1 MKEQYIN
8 MLNRK
13 VIDLSVLYTYA
24 REQGMT
30 LDFNQFTIGAQFL
43 NLDFLIEDLDRKFG
57 LTRLHD
63 KNDNFIKV
71 IE

>member
-8 MLNRK
+8 MRNRK
-13 VIDLSVLYTYA
+13 VIDLSVLYTFA

-30 LDFNQFTIGAQFL
+30 LSFDQFTMGVQFL
-43 NLDFLIEDLDRKFG
+43 NFDVLAEDFDRKFG

>member
-8 MLNRK
+8 MRNRK
-13 VIDLSVLYTYA
+13 VIDLSVLYTFA

-43 NLDFLIEDLDRKFG
+43 NFEVLIEDLDRKFG

>member
-8 MLNRK
+8 MRNRK
-13 VIDLSVLYTYA
+13 VIDLSVLYTFA
-24 REQGMT
+24 REQGMA

-43 NLDFLIEDLDRKFG
+43 NFDVLTEDLDRKFG

>member
-8 MLNRK
+8 MRNRK
-13 VIDLSVLYTYA
+13 VIDLSVLYTFA

-30 LDFNQFTIGAQFL
+30 LSFDQFTMGVQFL
-43 NLDFLIEDLDRKFG
+43 NLDVLTEDLDRKFG

-63 KNDNFIKV
+63 KNDNFIKI

>member
-1 MKEQYIN
+1 MKEQYID
-8 MLNRK
+8 MRNRK
-13 VIDLSVLYTYA
+13 VIDLSVLYTFA
-24 REQGMT
+24 REQGMN
-30 LDFNQFTIGAQFL
+30 LDFNQFTMGAQFL
-43 NLDFLIEDLDRKFG
+43 KFDVLIEDLDRKFG

>member
-8 MLNRK
+8 MRNRK
-13 VIDLSVLYTYA
+13 VIDLSVLYAFA
-24 REQGMT
+24 REQGMSLT
-30 LDFNQFTIGAQFL
+30 FDQFTIGAQFL
-43 NLDFLIEDLDRKFG
+43 NFDVLIEDLDRKFG

-63 KNDNFIKV
+63 RNDNFIKV

>member
-1 MKEQYIN
+1 
-8 MLNRK
+8 
-13 VIDLSVLYTYA
+13 
-24 REQGMT
+24 MT
-30 LDFNQFTIGAQFL
+30 LSFDQFTMGVQFL
-43 NLDFLIEDLDRKFG
+43 NLDVLTEDLDRKFG

>member
-8 MLNRK
+8 MRNRK
-13 VIDLSVLYTYA
+13 VIDLSVLYA
-24 REQGMT
+24 FASEQGMSLT
-30 LDFNQFTIGAQFL
+30 FDQFTIGAQFL
-43 NLDFLIEDLDRKFG
+43 NFDVLMEDLDRKFG
-57 LTRLHD
+57 LMRLHD

>member
-8 MLNRK
+8 MRNRK
-13 VIDLSVLYTYA
+13 IIDLSVLYTFA

-30 LDFNQFTIGAQFL
+30 LSFDQFTMGVQFL
-43 NLDFLIEDLDRKFG
+43 NLDVLTEDLDRKFG

>member
-8 MLNRK
+8 MRNRK

-30 LDFNQFTIGAQFL
+30 LTFDQFANGAHFL
-43 NLDFLIEDLDRKFG
+43 DYNALMEDLDRKFG

-71 IE
+71 ID

>member
-8 MLNRK
+8 MRNRK
-13 VIDLSVLYTYA
+13 VIDLSVLYTFA

-30 LDFNQFTIGAQFL
+30 LDFNQFNIGVQFL
-43 NLDFLIEDLDRKFG
+43 NFDVLIDDLDRKFG

>member
-8 MLNRK
+8 MRNRK

-30 LDFNQFTIGAQFL
+30 LTFDQFTIGAQFL
-43 NLDFLIEDLDRKFG
+43 NLSVITEDLDRKFG
-57 LTRLHD
+57 LTLLHD

>member
-8 MLNRK
+8 MRNRK
-13 VIDLSVLYTYA
+13 IIDLSVLYTFA

-30 LDFNQFTIGAQFL
+30 LSFDQFTVGAQFL
-43 NLDFLIEDLDRKFG
+43 NFDVLMENLDRKFN
-57 LTRLHD
+57 LTRLYD

-71 IE
+71 ID

>member
-8 MLNRK
+8 MRNRK

-30 LDFNQFTIGAQFL
+30 LTFDQFTVGVQFL
-43 NLDFLIEDLDRKFG
+43 NLDVLIEDLDRKFG
-57 LTRLHD
+57 LTKLHD

>member
-8 MLNRK
+8 MRNRK
-13 VIDLSVLYTYA
+13 IIDLSVLYTYA

-43 NLDFLIEDLDRKFG
+43 KLDVLIEDLDRKFG

>member
-8 MLNRK
+8 MRNRK
-13 VIDLSVLYTYA
+13 VIDLSVLYTFA

-30 LDFNQFTIGAQFL
+30 LTFDQFTVGAQYL
-43 NLDFLIEDLDRKFG
+43 NFNVLMEDLDRKFG

>member
-8 MLNRK
+8 MRNRK

-30 LDFNQFTIGAQFL
+30 LTFDQFTIGAQFL
-43 NLDFLIEDLDRKFG
+43 NLNVITEDLDRKFG
-57 LTRLHD
+57 LTLLHD

>member
-8 MLNRK
+8 MRNRK
-13 VIDLSVLYTYA
+13 VIDLSVLYIYA

-30 LDFNQFTIGAQFL
+30 LTFDQFIVGAQYL
-43 NLDFLIEDLDRKFG
+43 NFNVLMEDLDLKFG

>member
-8 MLNRK
+8 MRNRK
-13 VIDLSVLYTYA
+13 VIDLSVLYIFA

-30 LDFNQFTIGAQFL
+30 LSFDQFTMGVQFL
-43 NLDFLIEDLDRKFG
+43 NLDVLTEDLDRKFG